1 MEHLR
6 LECLKLSIQEALS
19 GDRSPFDGDP
29 KTYERYVQII
39 YDRAEML
46 LAWVTRKDD
55 EPEAEYEKLPMATVD
70 ERGNN

>member
-29 KTYERYVQII
+29 KTYERYVQIV
-39 YDRAEML
+39 YDRANAL
-46 LAWVTRKDD
+46 LAWVTSKDD
-55 EPEAEYEKLPMATVD
+55 EPEPEYEKLPMATVD